1 MKVSKRI
8 KSNLEAIEKDRVY
21 TAEEAIDLVK
31 KTATTKFTGSVEV
44 HLKTAIDA
52 KKTDQAIRGA
62 VTLPHGTGKTKKIA
76 AFVTEG
82 KEAEAK
88 AAGAEIVG
96 GEELIKKIKETE
108 KTDFDVAVAE
118 PAMMPKL
125 ATIAKILGTR
135 GIMPNPKTGTVSENI
150 TTAIAEI
157 AGGKVNFKNDNSGN
171 VHQVIGK
178 TDFDNTKILENLKK
192 FMEALH
198 GRCCDEILFHRTWLH
213 RLTVNQVLMYFRKS
227 QVKFEKLT
235 SQGQLPVDDS
245 PEAIHARKNFID
257 ERMALVAA
265 VGKLPDGYRNVF
277 ILHDIEGFEHNE
289 VARILGCSEGTSKS
303 QLFKARLSLR
313 KLLRRKAN
321 PRVYK
326 ICHSAP

>member
-21 TAEEAIDLVK
+21 TAEEAIELVK

-96 GEELIKKIKETE
+96 SEELIKKIKETE

-118 PAMMPKL
+118 PAIMPKL

-135 GIMPNPKTGTVSENI
+135 GLMPNPKTGTVSENI
-150 TTAIAEI
+150 TAAITEI

-178 TDFDNTKILENLKK
+178 TDFDSTQIMENLKK

-198 GRCCDEILFHRTWLH
+198 AS
-213 RLTVNQVLMYFRKS
+213 KPS
-227 QVKFEKLT
+227 AVK
-235 SQGQLPVDDS
+235 
-245 PEAIHARKNFID
+245 KNFITTATMNATMGPGI
-257 ERMALVAA
+257 R
-265 VGKLPDGYRNVF
+265 
-277 ILHDIEGFEHNE
+277 
-289 VARILGCSEGTSKS
+289 
-303 QLFKARLSLR
+303 FK
-313 KLLRRKAN
+313 
-321 PRVYK
+321 
-326 ICHSAP
+326 I

>member
-198 GRCCDEILFHRTWLH
+198 AS
-213 RLTVNQVLMYFRKS
+213 KPS
-227 QVKFEKLT
+227 AVK
-235 SQGQLPVDDS
+235 
-245 PEAIHARKNFID
+245 KNFITTATMNATMGPGI
-257 ERMALVAA
+257 R
-265 VGKLPDGYRNVF
+265 
-277 ILHDIEGFEHNE
+277 
-289 VARILGCSEGTSKS
+289 
-303 QLFKARLSLR
+303 FK
-313 KLLRRKAN
+313 
-321 PRVYK
+321 
-326 ICHSAP
+326 I